1 MVRRSSP
8 AGTARSTAS
17 PAPGTC
23 VRRGRPRARPCGET
37 PRGPRA
43 TVTRDPQTRIGCN
56 SEMWLDYGPDPPARP
71 AERAVGAGAHGA
83 TGKQLEDPER
93 GRTGARV
100 YPSVDAGTSAA
111 AAQSGA
117 QTSEGPAPRRP
128 GTGRAACVRG
138 AGGPDSETAAA
149 GGETWFVSS
158 RPLGARQLPRGRTEA
173 ALSRAV
179 QGTWCLGYLFGGE

>member
-23 VRRGRPRARPCGET
+23 VRRTRPRARPCGET

-56 SEMWLDYGPDPPARP
+56 SEMWLDYGPDPPALP
-71 AERAVGAGAHGA
+71 AERAVGAGAQGA

-111 AAQSGA
+111 AAAQSGA
-117 QTSEGPAPRRP
+117 QTSEGPAPRRAGDREGSVRP
-128 GTGRAACVRG
+128 ERGGSGLGDSCGWRGDLVCQQRSSGRASAPARPDRG
-138 AGGPDSETAAA
+138 S
-149 GGETWFVSS
+149 
-158 RPLGARQLPRGRTEA
+158 LL
-173 ALSRAV
+173 
-179 QGTWCLGYLFGGE
+179 